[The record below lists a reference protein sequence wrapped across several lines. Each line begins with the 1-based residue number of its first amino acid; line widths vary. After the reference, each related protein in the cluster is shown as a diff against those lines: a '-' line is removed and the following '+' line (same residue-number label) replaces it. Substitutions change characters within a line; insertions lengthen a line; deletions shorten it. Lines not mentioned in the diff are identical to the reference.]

1 MSESRSPAPVPRS
14 RDLDALRDAAA
25 GCAACDLVAT
35 GTQTV
40 FGEGA
45 PDAAIM
51 LVGEQPGDS
60 EDREGRPFVGPAG
73 RVLDEGLE
81 AAGID
86 RGRVYITNAVKHF
99 KWTPRGKRRIHAK
112 PNGLE
117 IAACRPWLDAEI
129 AAVRP
134 GLVVCL
140 GATAAQALLGRDF
153 RVTRHRGEVLSLPDG
168 TRVTATV
175 HPSSILRMPD
185 EAARHTAMEEF
196 VHDLRVAAAHLGR
209 ARRTEAAA
217 SGSVS
222 CWHMPQEFS
231 FDVVSDFDHQELLN
245 AVDQAR
251 REIGTRYDFKNL
263 TAEIELEK
271 EQITLTTEGDMQ
283 LRAMTD
289 VLKSKFHKR
298 NLDLKILD
306 AQKPENAAKGN
317 VRQVIKL
324 RRGINDELAK
334 KLQKQIR
341 GDHPKVQVRIQGDQ
355 LRVTGKDKDT
365 LQAVIAKLREAD
377 LDVPLQF
384 TNYR

>member
-1 MSESRSPAPVPRS
+1 
-14 RDLDALRDAAA
+14 
-25 GCAACDLVAT
+25 
-35 GTQTV
+35 
-40 FGEGA
+40 
-45 PDAAIM
+45 
-51 LVGEQPGDS
+51 
-60 EDREGRPFVGPAG
+60 
-73 RVLDEGLE
+73 
-81 AAGID
+81 
-86 RGRVYITNAVKHF
+86 
-99 KWTPRGKRRIHAK
+99 
-112 PNGLE
+112 
-117 IAACRPWLDAEI
+117 
-129 AAVRP
+129 
-134 GLVVCL
+134 
-140 GATAAQALLGRDF
+140 
-153 RVTRHRGEVLSLPDG
+153 
-168 TRVTATV
+168 
-175 HPSSILRMPD
+175 
-185 EAARHTAMEEF
+185 
-196 VHDLRVAAAHLGR
+196 
-209 ARRTEAAA
+209 
-217 SGSVS
+217 
-222 CWHMPQEFS
+222 MPQEFS

-263 TAEIELEK
+263 TAELELEK
-271 EQITLTTEGDMQ
+271 EQITITTEGDMQ